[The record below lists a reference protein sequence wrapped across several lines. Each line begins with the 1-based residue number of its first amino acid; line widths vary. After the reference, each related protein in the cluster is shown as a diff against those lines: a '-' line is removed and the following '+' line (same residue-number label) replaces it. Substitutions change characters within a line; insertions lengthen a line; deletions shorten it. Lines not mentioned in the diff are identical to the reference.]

1 MAVVMVVCVTGVPA
15 GGLLR
20 VPGLDPA
27 CRHHGQREAQA
38 LPSTALSGRQEA
50 GGQAQCY
57 AVSTSPLLAFSKIK

>member
-1 MAVVMVVCVTGVPA
+1 MTGVPA

-38 LPSTALSGRQEA
+38 LPSTALSRRQEA

-57 AVSTSPLLAFSKIK
+57 AVSTAHY